1 MEADLLALHYYS
13 SKVRIKVT
21 VVKKISHAFNNN
33 VIKALDKSNKVQQKL
48 GISKNNFYFCAD
60 ELTPYVS
67 QLSTERTAKE
77 EAVAAKNTTEKKSRD
92 FINDQ
97 RTLIDRLNKEK
108 VLNGEL
114 CVYVTYI

>member
-1 MEADLLALHYYS
+1 MLHYYS
-13 SKVRIKVT
+13 SNVRIKVT
-21 VVKKISHAFNNN
+21 VISLIKYSGIQKNSKKR
-33 VIKALDKSNKVQQKL
+33 
-48 GISKNNFYFCAD
+48 FYFCAD

-77 EAVAAKNTTEKKSRD
+77 EAVIAKNTTEMKSRD

-97 RTLIDRLNKEK
+97 RTLINRLNKEK

-114 CVYVTYI
+114 CVYVIYIYIYIRS